1 MSSDS
6 KELLVSVLGTLGQVV
21 GQEVALEPSTWS
33 RALSWLYSKV
43 EELDWTVRFHLK
55 PVWGEHFK
63 NEVPSSLLAVCDL
76 AEQEWSGLELAQY
89 GQGSGLLAWMECC
102 CVSDALRSTM
112 LSRLCLD
119 HRQPDHVNMFSKGL
133 LVAVAQTLP
142 WCSLSEWRRVLG
154 VLREL
159 LDSGL
164 LHTPYSLEYVDYLP
178 LLDLRRFSSPL
189 RLSVLLLRA
198 LQFLC
203 GSSCDGWLPAQ
214 GWAHV
219 GRLYAHAMR
228 ETLEVLR
235 TELALSSSSS
245 SDPTSVSPK
254 PPKINPRTPQSAE
267 VQASPE
273 ESSSSPHRKSTKCPL
288 LPAEEQGR
296 GAHLSA
302 EILFVLGQLFCHVQH
317 VQVMMPGGRCEALF
331 LCALEILSLYESV
344 MASYPDSSTA
354 LESANTRHFFT
365 TITDNLESLEMKVVL
380 HQKIAQ
386 LSSSMA

>member
-1 MSSDS
+1 MQSILFYIHHQILCSC
-6 KELLVSVLGTLGQVV
+6 
-21 GQEVALEPSTWS
+21 
-33 RALSWLYSKV
+33 
-43 EELDWTVRFHLK
+43 LDLCLH
-55 PVWGEHFK
+55 
-63 NEVPSSLLAVCDL
+63 SSL
-76 AEQEWSGLELAQY
+76 QEWSGLELAQY

-112 LSRLCLD
+112 LSCLYLD
-119 HRQPDHVNMFSKGL
+119 RRQPDHVNMFSKGL

-154 VLREL
+154 VLQEL

-254 PPKINPRTPQSAE
+254 PPKINPRTPQS
-267 VQASPE
+267 PE
-273 ESSSSPHRKSTKCPL
+273 QSSSSPHRKSTKSPL

-302 EILFVLGQLFCHVQH
+302 EVLFVLGQLFCHVQH
-317 VQVMMPGGRCEALF
+317 VQV
-331 LCALEILSLYESV
+331 
-344 MASYPDSSTA
+344 
-354 LESANTRHFFT
+354 
-365 TITDNLESLEMKVVL
+365 
-380 HQKIAQ
+380 
-386 LSSSMA
+386 